1 MDAGKPSKPSGAPD
15 KRAENF
21 NATKGRSE
29 NIFSGG
35 PKSKPELN
43 DIGGSESF
51 LTACGNEIAA
61 WEKISIFGDWK
72 KKNKGDRNKGMP
84 GGLSGTRAN
93 TGRWGHSATGEGQG
107 GAT

>member
-15 KRAENF
+15 KHAENF

-51 LTACGNEIAA
+51 LTACGNENAA
-61 WEKISIFGDWK
+61 WEKDSIFGDR
-72 KKNKGDRNKGMP
+72 KNTGDRNKGKP
-84 GGLSGTRAN
+84 GGLSGTGAN
-93 TGRWGHSATGEGQG
+93 TGR
-107 GAT
+107 